1 MSFWFST
8 PPNSNPRSPPHS
20 HHPRDDEGSA
30 AQRQPPADPHRDPRH
45 ATHNDATTP
54 ATAAWSPAPGSA
66 LSAASVA
73 SDPTKPPERPSE
85 RHSDSSTSGRN
96 LGATPRRHVVFPDP
110 VAFRYLEEEPAVS
123 VVERRAVLTGYEL
136 YLVEQWACS
145 RRSPTL
151 VIVTYTGDPKHSVVV
166 GVMSIP
172 ADERDWSPRLRMY
185 FRAIHDYHARPKET
199 SLGELMVTNLS
210 SFPSALTVIPV
221 PDGDIRK
228 HREVFIVNEDLKRMG
243 CSGRSGMTL
252 SDPTA
257 ATQAKFLQLYKTS
270 DRIPFFQAVLELVKL
285 CQAALFIFGK
295 IEQEYVDGL
304 LCDVTETAVNNWWT
318 EIGSE
323 YFNIEPSDGILGP
336 TTVAA
341 LLGTLMGARKRLS
354 WYGAPVGKDVFDIES
369 TKRGINYFQKSFK
382 LERTRR
388 LDRQTLLK
396 LHSVTA
402 KAATGEGGWGVQRA
416 VKSTVAE
423 IGGKRGE
430 MVIGMVSGGRDKG
443 NMADIETLDLDRFIS
458 LTHGERAKWLWHGKP
473 KRPTQDHADR
483 DMGNGLFGGGRD
495 DASTPTTATP
505 GGAQTGKRV
514 RTMPADDELT
524 LRTKEESATAETT
537 QSAPGPSSAG
547 VATGGPAENSPNE
560 KDALRKTVFKRVG
573 GKVSDARSGLGRIRD
588 AVGGSRRGHQ
598 ARPSRDEAADAGYT
612 SPSIASLAQSATSL
626 SSPAMVGRAF
636 TWKNKPEEYSSALRN
651 SQQPPSNAGSVP
663 DSRRSEE
670 PHEDGPATG
679 PAAAPPPERD
689 GNHAGGVP
697 MNESS
702 VGGSIAGESEVY
714 LVARQ
719 QHLAAFAR
727 PDEAPPSWLQRRH
740 SLALA
745 SVSLDDRSLN
755 DARWPRR
762 LSFSVAEDVVL
773 RWEEILEFLEE
784 APAASGSGDDVRTA
798 VPAANGEKRP
808 ALVVSKGGAEA
819 ARALL
824 AQVTALRQSTEPWAA
839 RQVDSVEALDGE
851 LGRQRDELGDLYDQL
866 REAYELV
873 SRQSTELL
881 TEERARATEAVRDV
895 EGLAQRLEYE
905 VNSLASKVAD
915 VEDGV
920 GEFERQVEAVEA
932 RADELKIQLET
943 ESWMHWAVRTVT
955 GIGTGPNILT
965 VAQARAQRPS
975 PTD

>member
-1 MSFWFST
+1 MPS
-8 PPNSNPRSPPHS
+8 NSQ
-20 HHPRDDEGSA
+20 RDS
-30 AQRQPPADPHRDPRH
+30 RH
-45 ATHNDATTP
+45 GVHNDATTP
-54 ATAAWSPAPGSA
+54 ASVPWSPAPGST
-66 LSAASVA
+66 LSGASGP
-73 SDPTKPPERPSE
+73 SDIAKPPERPPES
-85 RHSDSSTSGRN
+85 HSDSSASGRK
-96 LGATPRRHVVFPDP
+96 LGAAPRRHVVFPDP
-110 VAFRYLEEEPAVS
+110 VAFRYLEEDPAVS
-123 VVERRAVLTGYEL
+123 VVERRAVLSGYEL

-151 VIVTYTGDPKHSVVV
+151 VIVTYTGDPEHSVVV
-166 GVMSIP
+166 GVMAIP
-172 ADERDWSPRLRMY
+172 ADERDWSPRLRIY
-185 FRAIHDYHARPKET
+185 FKAIHDYHARPKET
-199 SLGELMVTNLS
+199 PLGELMVTNLS

-221 PDGDIRK
+221 PDGDIKK

-252 SDPTA
+252 SDPTP

-369 TKRGINYFQKSFK
+369 TKRGINHFQKSSK

-458 LTHGERAKWLWHGKP
+458 LAHGERAKWLWHGKP
-473 KRPTQDHADR
+473 KRPTQDHPDR
-483 DMGNGLFGGGRD
+483 EMGNGLFGGGRD
-495 DASTPTTATP
+495 EMATPSTLTP
-505 GGAQTGKRV
+505 GGAQPGKRAH
-514 RTMPADDELT
+514 TIPATDEPT
-524 LRTKEESATAETT
+524 LRTKEESATNDTT
-537 QSAPGPSSAG
+537 QSAPGLHSVG
-547 VATGGPAENSPNE
+547 VATGGPAEHSPSE

-588 AVGGSRRGHQ
+588 AVGGSRRGHH
-598 ARPSRDEAADAGYT
+598 ARPSRDETADAGFT
-612 SPSIASLAQSATSL
+612 SPSIASLAQSATGL

-636 TWKNKPEEYSSALRN
+636 TWKNKPEEYSSGLRY
-651 SQQPPSNAGSVP
+651 SQQPASKAGSVR

-670 PHEDGPATG
+670 PHEDGPVAG
-679 PAAAPPPERD
+679 PAAAPPSEPD
-689 GNHAGGVP
+689 GNHPGGAP
-697 MNESS
+697 MNEPS
-702 VGGSIAGESEVY
+702 VAGSVAGESEVHP
-714 LVARQ
+714 LAHQ
-719 QHLAAFAR
+719 QHLATFVR

-745 SVSLDDRSLN
+745 SVLLDDRPLN

-784 APAASGSGDDVRTA
+784 VPSAPGGGDDVGTA
-798 VPAANGEKRP
+798 VVATDGDKRP
-808 ALVVSKGGAEA
+808 TLTVGKGDAEA

-824 AQVTALRQSTEPWAA
+824 AQVAALRQTSERWAA
-839 RQVDSVEALDGE
+839 RQVDSVEALDDE
-851 LGRQRDELGDLYDQL
+851 LGRQRDELADLYDQL

-873 SRQSTELL
+873 SRQSAELL
-881 TEERARATEAVRDV
+881 SEERARATEAVRDV

-905 VNSLASKVAD
+905 INALASKVAD

-932 RADELKIQLET
+932 RAEELKIQLET

-965 VAQARAQRPS
+965 AGQGRPQRSS
-975 PTD
+975 PADQDG